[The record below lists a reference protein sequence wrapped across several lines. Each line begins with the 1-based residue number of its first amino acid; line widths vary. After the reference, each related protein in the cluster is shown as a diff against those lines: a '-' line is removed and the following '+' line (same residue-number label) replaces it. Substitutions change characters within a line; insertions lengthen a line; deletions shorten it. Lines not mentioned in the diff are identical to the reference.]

1 MSRAMGQKIKRIG
14 FGIGAVLAATFACTS
29 CGSGSEPITLSD
41 DERASIIDIVQE
53 QGTVIDS
60 PTCQVEVFRI
70 EDSTT
75 YGWATC
81 APDSQESADAAAQAD
96 AFPFRIDGQELRR
109 PSDGSDY
116 EKDVKEL
123 FPEDLRSAINQHSTG
138 VGG

>member
-1 MSRAMGQKIKRIG
+1 MGQKIKRFG
-14 FGIGAVLAATFACTS
+14 FGIGAILAVTFASTS
-29 CGSGSEPITLSD
+29 CGSSNEPITLSD
-41 DERASIIDIVQE
+41 DERATIIDVVQE

-70 EDSTT
+70 EGSTT

-109 PSDGSDY
+109 PDDGSKY
-116 EKDVKEL
+116 EEGVKKL

-138 VGG
+138 AGG

>member
-1 MSRAMGQKIKRIG
+1 MGQKIKRFG
-14 FGIGAVLAATFACTS
+14 FGIGATLVAAFAITS
-29 CGSGSEPITLSD
+29 CGSGDEPITLSD
-41 DERASIIDIVQE
+41 DERTTIIDVVQE

-81 APDSQESADAAAQAD
+81 APDSQDSADTAAQAD

-109 PSDGSDY
+109 PDDGSKY
-116 EKDVKEL
+116 EEGVKEL
-123 FPEDLRSAINQHSTG
+123 FPEDLRSAITQHSTG
-138 VGG
+138 AGG